1 MENMSTIA
9 LIENRKCANN
19 KYANIASKL
28 KKYIDEN
35 YQDPNLSV
43 ELIADYIGLSPNY
56 TRTIFKEKLGISISD
71 YIIQVRFL
79 KAEQMLQH
87 TDYTIKKIA
96 TLVGFYDT
104 RYIYIS
110 FKKYFGVT
118 AMEYRRKLNRV
129 ATH

>member
-1 MENMSTIA
+1 MVNINKQNT
-9 LIENRKCANN
+9 NN
-19 KYANIASKL
+19 KYSNIANKL

-35 YQDPNLSV
+35 YQDPNLTV
-43 ELIADYIGLSPNY
+43 ELISDYIGLSPNY
-56 TRTIFKEKLGISISD
+56 TRTIFKNQICISISD
-71 YIIQVRFL
+71 YIAEVRFL
-79 KAEQMLQH
+79 KAKQMLQN

-118 AMEYRRKLNRV
+118 AMEYRKKLNRV